1 VAGTVTARTFRRDHF
16 LLDVNCADELL
27 QVEVPLDTV
36 PVPDVGDAVD
46 LTLNAGTGVPLG

>member
-1 VAGTVTARTFRRDHF
+1 
-16 LLDVNCADELL
+16 VNCADDLL